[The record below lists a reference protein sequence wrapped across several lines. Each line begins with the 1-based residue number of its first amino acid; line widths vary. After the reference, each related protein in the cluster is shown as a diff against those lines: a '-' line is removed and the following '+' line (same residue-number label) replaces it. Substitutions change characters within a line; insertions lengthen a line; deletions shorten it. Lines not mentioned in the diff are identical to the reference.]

1 MPTFELTYELK
12 LVSNTA
18 PLQVTKPQDAL
29 SYLFQHCFTVEQM
42 WRERSV
48 VLFLDKSS
56 RILGF
61 HVLSDGG
68 TSSCTMS
75 TKDLV
80 RAALIGRADGVILS
94 HNHPSDNPRPSQA
107 DIQTTREIKNALSA
121 VGLQLIDHIIV
132 TPGGEAFSFAEE
144 KIIKKPCD

>member
-12 LVSNTA
+12 LVNNTA

-29 SYLFQHCFTVEQM
+29 PYLSQHCFTVEQM
-42 WRERSV
+42 WRERAV

-75 TKDLV
+75 PQDV
-80 RAALIGRADGVILS
+80 ARAALIGRANGVILS
-94 HNHPSDNPRPSQA
+94 HNHPCDNPRPSQA
-107 DIQTTREIKNALSA
+107 DIETTRKIQKALSA
-121 VGLQLIDHIIV
+121 VGLLFIDHIIV
-132 TPGGEAFSFAEE
+132 TPGGEAFSFSEE
-144 KIIKKPCD
+144 KIIHS